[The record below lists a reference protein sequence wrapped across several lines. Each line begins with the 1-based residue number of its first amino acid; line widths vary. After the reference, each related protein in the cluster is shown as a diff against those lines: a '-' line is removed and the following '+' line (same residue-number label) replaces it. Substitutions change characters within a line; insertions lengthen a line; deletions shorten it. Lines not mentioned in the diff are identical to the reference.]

1 MDLPFS
7 AWRRPGQLDVHWRPY
22 FRRCGYCQI
31 PYKVIGKA
39 ETFHEDV
46 KFIGRLAK
54 ADFKPIGTIF
64 EDLS

>member
-1 MDLPFS
+1 MEKRAFFAILKISIFKTF
-7 AWRRPGQLDVHWRPY
+7 
-22 FRRCGYCQI
+22 FRRCGYCDI

-39 ETFHEDV
+39 ETFGEDV